1 MKRRVLFVAGE
12 ASGDAQAA
20 RLAAALGAR
29 APDLELYGVGGDEMR
44 RAGVCVDVDVG
55 ELSVMGFSEL
65 AGSAARILGHYRRL
79 RGQLRSADPPDLFVP
94 VDFPDFNL
102 RLARA
107 AKRAGVPVFYY
118 IAPQVWAWRR
128 GRLRAM
134 ARDVDRLIA
143 LFPFEVDLYR
153 ERGLDAHF
161 VGYPLAEEIAPAR
174 ARDDVR
180 REAGVGDDQRMV
192 AVLPGSRR
200 HEVEEHWPLFV
211 ETVRRLGPGVRAA
224 LAAAPGVDGAALA
237 ERARAGGLDV
247 AVFDGQTYS
256 LVAASD
262 VALTVSGTATVE
274 CALLGCP
281 MVVAYRMPA
290 SSFAVARRLVRVD
303 AIAMPN
309 LLLGRRAVP
318 EFVQDEASPA
328 ALAAALRRFLDDPDH
343 RRETIDALAGIR
355 TQLVRPGAAERAAD
369 LLLETLGDR

>member
-1 MKRRVLFVAGE
+1 MTNAPYLLTKARGGYRIGDGAVVDSMMLDGLTCTLEHCAMGE
-12 ASGDAQAA
+12 ATERYAAELGLERGPQDAFAAASHERAA
-20 RLAAALGAR
+20 RAQK
-29 APDLELYGVGGDEMR
+29 D
-44 RAGVCVDVDVG
+44 
-55 ELSVMGFSEL
+55 
-65 AGSAARILGHYRRL
+65 
-79 RGQLRSADPPDLFVP
+79 
-94 VDFPDFNL
+94 
-102 RLARA
+102 
-107 AKRAGVPVFYY
+107 
-118 IAPQVWAWRR
+118 
-128 GRLRAM
+128 
-134 ARDVDRLIA
+134 
-143 LFPFEVDLYR
+143 
-153 ERGLDAHF
+153 GL
-161 VGYPLAEEIAPAR
+161 LAEEIAPAR